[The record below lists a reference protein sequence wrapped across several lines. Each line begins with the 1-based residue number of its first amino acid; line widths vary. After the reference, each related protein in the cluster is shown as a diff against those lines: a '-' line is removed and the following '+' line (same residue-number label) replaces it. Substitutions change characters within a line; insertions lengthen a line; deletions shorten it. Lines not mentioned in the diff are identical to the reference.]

1 MNESEYLA
9 KFKDVPNAEKPFSGY
24 VCGNF
29 YIPERMIGGLERYR
43 DDKVAPGG
51 FLVAVLRNDLSAAVQ
66 MADEEN
72 IRNLPAFMSYLYNE
86 LPAGSYG
93 SKWLVEKWLDSKKK
107 TRKRRTKEPA
117 DDFPNEEISD
127 DA

>member
-1 MNESEYLA
+1 MNDDDLTDEPKESRIEADEQL
-9 KFKDVPNAEKPFSGY
+9 Y

-29 YIPERMIGGLERYR
+29 YIPKRMMAGLERYR
-43 DDKVAPGG
+43 DDKIAPGG
-51 FLVAVLRNDLSAAVQ
+51 FLVALLKNDLSAAVQ
-66 MADEEN
+66 MADDEN

-117 DDFPNEEISD
+117 DDFPNEEVSD